1 MDGLRHIQRKKPD
14 FCELYLTSGGKLF
27 FLKEE
32 NNEGFI
38 EDDLGEMIAK
48 LNKKRGS
55 FKDWFGKMF
64 PENTK
69 SRRTSPSSSSKS
81 IVSPPIWENCVE
93 EIEEYFDRL
102 LESDADEHLES
113 VHVSSQSTE
122 PDIPKNL
129 VNFIRFRATSVQ
141 YYHIDRKWL

>member
-1 MDGLRHIQRKKPD
+1 MNGLRLIQRKKPD

-38 EDDLGEMIAK
+38 EDDLGEMVTK
-48 LNKKRGS
+48 LSKKRGS

-69 SRRTSPSSSSKS
+69 SPRTLPSSSSTS
-81 IVSPPIWENCVE
+81 LNTPPMWENSVE
-93 EIEEYFDRL
+93 EIEEYFNRL
-102 LESDADEHLES
+102 LESNAEEHLEA

-122 PDIPKNL
+122 PDIPKDL
-129 VNFIRFRATSVQ
+129 VTFIRFRATSVQ
-141 YYHIDRKWL
+141 YYHIDIKV